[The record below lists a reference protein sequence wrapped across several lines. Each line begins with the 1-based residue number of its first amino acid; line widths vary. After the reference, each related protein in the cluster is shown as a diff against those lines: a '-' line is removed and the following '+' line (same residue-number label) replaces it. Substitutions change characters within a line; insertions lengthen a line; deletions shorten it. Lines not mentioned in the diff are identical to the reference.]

1 MPEHLENSQNL
12 VEEVQKYK
20 DWNLIVFCWLMR
32 ALLTENSIWGRKDQN
47 QMFIDSIKF
56 YCRFNWIYGGFDC
69 KKNWFLSQFR
79 L

>member
-47 QMFIDSIKF
+47 QMFMDSIKF
-56 YCRFNWIYGGFDC
+56 IIGLIEFMEGLIERKIDF
-69 KKNWFLSQFR
+69 
-79 L
+79 